1 MSFLLGD
8 AYGSGS
14 SSSSDA
20 ESDDDTQTRQPQAT
34 GCELKPTV
42 TLPSADSILESIS
55 TATASF
61 RAPHVTS
68 NQSGTQSIVEIDHFA
83 EEENAKAE
91 RREAENKRHRE
102 KEDAYVPKVPVGTK
116 RVAAAASV
124 EAESRGGAAK
134 KEKKDAK
141 ERVKAQRSK
150 GQAGI
155 GSDFRSWKSEA
166 EMQMRQ
172 QYD

>member
-14 SSSSDA
+14 SSSDV
-20 ESDDDTQTRQPQAT
+20 ESDDDAQTQQPEAT
-34 GCELKPTV
+34 AREVKSAV
-42 TLPSADSILESIS
+42 TLPSADSILESVS

-61 RAPHVTS
+61 RAPHAIS
-68 NQSGTQSIVEIDHFA
+68 NQSSTQSIVEIDHFT
-83 EEENAKAE
+83 EEEDAKAE
-91 RREAENKRHRE
+91 KKEAQSKRRHE
-102 KEDAYVPKVPVGTK
+102 KEGACVPKVTVGTK
-116 RVAAAASV
+116 RVAAAASA
-124 EAESRGGAAK
+124 EAGSRDGAAK
-134 KEKKDAK
+134 REKKDAK

-155 GSDFRSWKSEA
+155 GSDFRSWKSET